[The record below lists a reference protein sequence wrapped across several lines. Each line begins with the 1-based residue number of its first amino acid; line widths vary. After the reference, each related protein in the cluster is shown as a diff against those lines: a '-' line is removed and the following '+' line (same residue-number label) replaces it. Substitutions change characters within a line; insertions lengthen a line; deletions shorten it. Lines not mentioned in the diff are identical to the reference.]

1 MLDYDTDKSFVY
13 IKLLEC
19 EIKFLCMLS
28 SYNDYS
34 DDAVIDGL
42 SVLHKILNED

>member
-1 MLDYDTDKSFVY
+1 MNQDNKNFVY
-13 IKLLEC
+13 IKLLDC

-28 SYNDYS
+28 KYNDYDYS
-34 DDAVIDGL
+34 DEAVIDGL